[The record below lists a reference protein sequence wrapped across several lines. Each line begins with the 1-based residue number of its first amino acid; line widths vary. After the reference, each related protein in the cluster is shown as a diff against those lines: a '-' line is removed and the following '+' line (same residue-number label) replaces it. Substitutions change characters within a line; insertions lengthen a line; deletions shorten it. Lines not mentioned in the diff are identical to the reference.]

1 MAVDDARRV
10 WAGCSACPLAASA
23 AAEPPRGLAA
33 AALICFGVPLAFLL
47 LSAGLAAALVPDRP
61 ELALLG
67 LLSLP
72 GVAIAVRRRIAFGQA
87 NAQTI
92 HRS

>member
-1 MAVDDARRV
+1 MSAGDAPRE
-10 WAGCSACPLAASA
+10 WSGCSACPLAAA
-23 AAEPPRGLAA
+23 AAAAPPRGLVA
-33 AALICFGVPLAFLL
+33 AALVCFAVPLALLL
-47 LSAGLAAALVPDRP
+47 LSAGLAAALVPERP

-72 GVAIAVRRRIAFGQA
+72 GVAVAVRWR
-87 NAQTI
+87 NTQTN